1 LQLAPRFPPFV
12 AQREQF
18 FCKRGI
24 VAGLSLQLLLFKR
37 MNSSLAPHPSRAM
50 WRRKAT
56 WVVLMVL
63 LAAAGVAAFA
73 LQKNEK
79 TKTGDADKK
88 DSAPVVLEFAPGD
101 VALVQVQALAQTVP
115 VSGSLAPLTQAL
127 VKSTVAGEVRRV
139 LVREGEAV
147 RQGAVVAEIDTTDA
161 RSRLDAALADQA
173 ERRARLAI
181 AVRNRDTNQTLL
193 KQNFI
198 SQNAFDQL
206 YSTFQGSEAAV
217 QWSDA
222 QVKLARKAIDDAV
235 VRAPISGQV
244 AKRMVNGGE
253 RVSPEAPILSIVDL
267 ARMELE
273 ATVPA
278 AEVAAIAVGQAVQFQ
293 VDGHGIRQFSG
304 RVERINPVAEA
315 GSRAIKLFISVPN
328 ADGSLRGGMFA
339 QGSVTLAKSTNLPVI
354 PAGAVFEEAGQSYVF
369 TVEDGKLAKRPVGLG
384 QRDEATAMVA
394 VAQGLSPGV
403 PVVRIRMNGLKAGA
417 PAIVRQA
424 QPPSEPSKPA

>member
-1 LQLAPRFPPFV
+1 
-12 AQREQF
+12 
-18 FCKRGI
+18 
-24 VAGLSLQLLLFKR
+24 
-37 MNSSLAPHPSRAM
+37 MNSSLVSPGSRTL
-50 WRRKAT
+50 WRRKVT
-56 WVVLMVL
+56 WVILAVFAVAG
-63 LAAAGVAAFA
+63 AAALA
-73 LQKNEK
+73 LQKNEGAK
-79 TKTGDADKK
+79 SGEPDKK
-88 DSAPVVLEFAPGD
+88 DAAPVVLEFAPAD
-101 VALVQVQALAQTVP
+101 VALVQVQALARTVP

-161 RSRLDAALADQA
+161 RSRLDAAMADQA

-193 KQNFI
+193 KQSFI
-198 SQNAFDQL
+198 SQNAYDQL

-222 QVKLARKAIDDAV
+222 QVKLARKAIDDAM

-278 AEVAAIAVGQAVQFQ
+278 AEVAAIVVGQAVQFQ
-293 VDGHGIRQFSG
+293 VDGHGSRQFSG
-304 RVERINPVAEA
+304 RVERINPMAEP

-339 QGSVTLAKSTNLPVI
+339 QGSVALAKSTDMPVI
-354 PAGAVFEEAGQSYVF
+354 PLAAVFEEAGQSYVF
-369 TVEDGKLAKRPVGLG
+369 TIEDGKLAKRAVGLG

-394 VAQGLSPGV
+394 VAQGLSAGV

-424 QPPSEPSKPA
+424 KPASESSKPA